1 VKNRSPIPPTT
12 LSDDGTRQMHDGPTD
27 DLPFDPPGLH
37 RGGHRIRDTYH
48 AFGGG
53 GRGLRAALGYVAA
66 SINGTMRVNDAGNH
80 WLSLRVPTHQHPL
93 RRNLATIIV
102 ITIAVGAIVVLA
114 TTIHESDPAVGV
126 PILVA
131 LALFIVA
138 AGAPLIAY
146 GWRTWRNDDRPPPKP
161 RHCVTISSLAK
172 PPGDHDEPTDGLR
185 MAGELGRWLDRH
197 DLHARVFAVTPR
209 IGRAYRW
216 TLGMTRVGHASVPY
230 QRTLVE
236 VLDRVPN
243 QSRGSTD
250 DDSAV

>member
-1 VKNRSPIPPTT
+1 MNDR
-12 LSDDGTRQMHDGPTD
+12 PTD
-27 DLPFDPPGLH
+27 DLPFDPPARH
-37 RGGHRIRDTYH
+37 RGGHRLRNAYR

-66 SINGTMRVNDAGNH
+66 SINGTVRVNDAGNH

-102 ITIAVGAIVVLA
+102 VTVAVTVVVVLT
-114 TTIHESDPAVGV
+114 TTIDGIDPVVGV
-126 PILVA
+126 PILVL
-131 LALFIVA
+131 LAMFVVA

-172 PPGDHDEPTDGLR
+172 PPGDHGQPTDGLR

-197 DLHARVFAVTPR
+197 GLHARVLAVTPR

-216 TLGMTRVGHASVPY
+216 TLGMTRVGHATVPY

-236 VLDRVPN
+236 VLDRAPN
-243 QSRGSTD
+243 QRLASID
-250 DDSAV
+250 DDAAV